1 MRSRPGL
8 RRPSELSQG
17 RSRRRPVELLLVG
30 LILAVTIGAIVGAQG
45 GSPAKTTLR
54 PLTRTERAWVKRTL
68 ARLTP
73 EEKVGQMVLADAN
86 LVFWNRDGLDYQKM
100 RHHLVDNKVGGVLL
114 FRSEVWPSAILANR
128 WQEMAKVPLL
138 IASDLEMGLG
148 MRFDDTPWWV
158 PNMAVAATGDPQW
171 ATRQGEATALQ
182 ALAMGIN
189 WLYAPSADVNN
200 NPENP
205 VINTR
210 SYGEDPEQVATYVSA
225 FIAGAQG
232 AGALACAKHFP
243 GHGDTATDSHIGL
256 PVIDLDLDRL
266 RQLELIPFRAAIRA
280 GVGSIMSAHISLPKI
295 ETELAQPVR
304 ALSEREAATA
314 EFLSR
319 TESAADRVTLPG
331 TLSPKILTGLLQEE
345 LQFEGLVV
353 TDAMNMAG
361 VAARYLP
368 GEAAVKAVLAGADVI
383 IKPPDLDAAIAGLRE
398 AVARGEIS
406 PSRLDRSVEKILQ
419 AKARLGLHRRRM
431 IRVDNVDQVVNAP
444 RFLETAQQIANR
456 SLTLVR
462 DEQGVVQAFRQ
473 RVAAWR
479 TGGTPPTLFHLT
491 YSDEEDRT
499 ATRHLEEDLR
509 AQGLPFESQVLDRRA
524 GDPELSRALTAIDES
539 PAELIVLSIP
549 VRARSGKGSVS
560 LPPMGQRIAEEL
572 TRRNRPL
579 LVVSFGNPYL
589 LRAIPGV
596 PSYLLA
602 WSPFQVSQR
611 AVAHALLGT
620 IPVGGQLPITLP
632 GLYPRGHGLRLD

>member
-1 MRSRPGL
+1 MRSRPG
-8 RRPSELSQG
+8 
-17 RSRRRPVELLLVG
+17 SRRQSALVPAAGRWRRLELLLAG
-30 LILAVTIGAIVGAQG
+30 LLLAVAIGSIVAAQG
-45 GSPAKTTLR
+45 GSGAKTALR
-54 PLTRTERAWVKRTL
+54 PLTRAEQAWVKRTL

-128 WQEMAKVPLL
+128 WQEMARVPLL

-171 ATRQGEATALQ
+171 ASRQGEATALQ

-210 SYGEDPEQVATYVSA
+210 SYGEDPEEVATFASA

-256 PVIDLDLDRL
+256 PVIDVDLDLL
-266 RQLELIPFRAAIRA
+266 RQRELIPFRAAIRA

-331 TLSPKILTGLLQEE
+331 TLSPKVLTGLLREE

-368 GEAAVKAVLAGADVI
+368 DEAAVKAVLAGADVV
-383 IKPPDLDAAIAGLRE
+383 IKPPDLDAAIAGLRA

-406 PSRLDRSVEKILQ
+406 PARLDRSVEKILQ

-431 IRVDNVDQVVNAP
+431 IDVDAVDQVVNAP
-444 RFLETAQQIANR
+444 RFLETAQGIADR
-456 SLTLVR
+456 SLTLAR
-462 DEQGVVQAFRQ
+462 DEQGVLATFRQ

-479 TGGTPPTLFHLT
+479 AGGSPPPLFHLT
-491 YSDEEDRT
+491 FTDEEDRT
-499 ATRHLEEDLR
+499 ATRHLEEELR
-509 AQGLPFESQVLDRRA
+509 AQGLPIESQVLDRRA
-524 GDPELSRALTAIDES
+524 DDPELSRALAAIDQS

-579 LVVSFGNPYL
+579 LIVSFGNPYL
-589 LRAIPGV
+589 LLAIPRV

-611 AVAHALLGT
+611 AVARALLGT
-620 IPVGGQLPITLP
+620 ISIGGKLPITLP
-632 GLYPRGHGLRLD
+632 GHYPRGHGLRLE